1 MLSHQVL
8 QMLQSRPETQ
18 PIVHVR
24 LYGDGTDSV
33 IAVELTRVG
42 KLTHVDQIAQRNQL
56 PAALRTHVNVLYAA
70 DGALGVSLPFQHN
83 FVFFAVFNIGGH
95 TARAQ
100 HGFQSLAYIAHA
112 HAEIGRGGTINQD
125 FQLWARFFV
134 VPIQRGKTWVI
145 LLYFLQQNIP
155 PDGQFLIGAA
165 TEHKLDRLLGALA
178 KPLAHDRNRL
188 NTRQTVHGLTHAL
201 SNVH

>member
-18 PIVHVR
+18 PIFQVR

-70 DGALGVSLPFQHN
+70 DGALGVSLPFQRSEEHTSELQSR
-83 FVFFAVFNIGGH
+83 GH
-95 TARAQ
+95 
-100 HGFQSLAYIAHA
+100 L
-112 HAEIGRGGTINQD
+112 
-125 FQLWARFFV
+125 V
-134 VPIQRGKTWVI
+134 C
-145 LLYFLQQNIP
+145 
-155 PDGQFLIGAA
+155 
-165 TEHKLDRLLGALA
+165 RLLLE
-178 KPLAHDRNRL
+178 KKNQEE
-188 NTRQTVHGLTHAL
+188 N
-201 SNVH
+201 

>member
-8 QMLQSRPETQ
+8 QMPQSRPETQ
-18 PIVHVR
+18 PIFQLR

-33 IAVELTRVG
+33 RAVELTRVG

-56 PAALRTHVNVLYAA
+56 PAALRTHVNVVYAA

-100 HGFQSLAYIAHA
+100 HGCQSLAYIAHA
-112 HAEIGRGGTINQD
+112 HADVGRGGAIP
-125 FQLWARFFV
+125 LAVPPGARLLV
-134 VPIQRGKTWVI
+134 SPTPGGKSALT
-145 LLYFLQQNIP
+145 LLSLPAQSIP
-155 PDGQFLIGAA
+155 PAGAFLMAAA
-165 TEHKLDRLLGALA
+165 TEHNLDRLLGA
-178 KPLAHDRNRL
+178 
-188 NTRQTVHGLTHAL
+188 
-201 SNVH
+201 